1 MRRLLIVLLLALA
14 VALTASAQDADPA
27 GAVTLDDVNAIA
39 ENMYCP
45 ECENIPL
52 DKCGTPVCVQWK
64 NEIAAQLAAGRSGD
78 AIVADFVARF
88 GDRVV
93 GVPQDPA
100 LRTLSL
106 AAPWIIAALMLILG
120 VTVFVRLRGRS
131 ADVVTAGESLP
142 PVSGDDSD
150 ALRAQFER
158 DVRR

>member
-1 MRRLLIVLLLALA
+1 MKRLLIVLLLALA

-64 NEIAAQLAAGRSGD
+64 NEIAAQLAAGRTGA

-88 GDRVV
+88 
-93 GVPQDPA
+93 
-100 LRTLSL
+100 
-106 AAPWIIAALMLILG
+106 
-120 VTVFVRLRGRS
+120 
-131 ADVVTAGESLP
+131 AD
-142 PVSGDDSD
+142 
-150 ALRAQFER
+150 
-158 DVRR
+158 